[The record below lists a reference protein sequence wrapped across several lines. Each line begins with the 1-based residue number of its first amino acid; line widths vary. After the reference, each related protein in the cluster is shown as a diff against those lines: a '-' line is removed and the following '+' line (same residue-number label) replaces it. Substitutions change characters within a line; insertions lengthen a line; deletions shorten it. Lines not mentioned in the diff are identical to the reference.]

1 MSLSDLEY
9 IDIQEIFYSNKKT
22 AEQLIIHWNSLNV
35 VSKIYLN
42 KIPSHTTWEE
52 VVVMK
57 ELFELITSDEYKK
70 EQTPFYIYVPYGFAK
85 WMLIEDFVDM
95 SRRTA
100 DWIRFNNNDLYS
112 KTLDHYCDLND
123 NEIYDDEEDSY
134 F

>member
-1 MSLSDLEY
+1 MRTSQIYLG
-9 IDIQEIFYSNKKT
+9 
-22 AEQLIIHWNSLNV
+22 WV
-35 VSKIYLN
+35 VS
-42 KIPSHTTWEE
+42 
-52 VVVMK
+52 
-57 ELFELITSDEYKK
+57 SDEYKK

-112 KTLDHYCDLND
+112 RTLDHYCELYD